1 MPLLLDAPSTDAEF
15 ARIVAELTRRG
26 FLGGLAGSAGLLGLA
41 ACSSAKPDS
50 ESSGETSA
58 GYPARISGQFGD
70 TVVPTPPKRIVALGQ
85 GPDADAAVTLGV
97 APVAVTRDPT
107 AAGGIQ
113 PWLKQRLTGQPPT
126 LLDASDGPPLE
137 QIAALRPDLIIAT
150 TYYPLAQFHDK
161 LAGIAPVLAYTNGP
175 NVDRWQD
182 TMTRLGKA
190 LGRAEAAAT
199 AVAGV
204 ERTISGDR
212 TAHPTFMGKTFTFG
226 PVQPDGKIYT
236 TSTASDLSATLLA
249 QLGLTLSPRVA
260 ALPPSSTKGKSIVS
274 PEQLDL
280 LDADVLILTYI
291 TPAQQKK
298 LEASAL
304 FKRLAAVRRDAY
316 VVLPL
321 PVAVAMAFPS
331 VLSVPYALQQTI
343 PLLDKALSA

>member
-1 MPLLLDAPSTDAEF
+1 MTLLDAPSTDTEF
-15 ARIVAELTRRG
+15 ARIVSELTRRG
-26 FLGGLAGSAGLLGLA
+26 FLGGMAGLAGSAGLLGLA
-41 ACSSAKPDS
+41 ACSSSTPDGG
-50 ESSGETSA
+50 SGTTA
-58 GYPARISGQFGD
+58 GYPVRIPGKFGD

-85 GPDADAAVTLGV
+85 GPDADAAVALGV

-113 PWLKQRLTGQPPT
+113 PWLEQRLTGQPPT
-126 LLDASDGPPLE
+126 LLDTNDGPPLE
-137 QIAALRPDLIIAT
+137 QIAALRPDLIVAT

-161 LAGIAPVLAYTNGP
+161 LAGIAPVLAYANGP

-182 TMTRLGKA
+182 NMTRLGKA

-204 ERTISGDR
+204 QRTIIDDR
-212 TAHPTFMGKTFTFG
+212 AAHSAFKGKTFTFG

-236 TSTASDLSATLLA
+236 TSTASDLSAALLA
-249 QLGLTLSPRVA
+249 GLGLTLSPRVTT
-260 ALPPSSTKGKSIVS
+260 LPPSSTKGKSIIS

-291 TPAQQKK
+291 TPEQQKK

-304 FKRLAAVRRDAY
+304 FKRLPAVRRGAY

-343 PLLDKALSA
+343 PLLDKAIGA

>member
-1 MPLLLDAPSTDAEF
+1 MTVLLDAPCTDAEF

-41 ACSSAKPDS
+41 ACSSSTPS
-50 ESSGETSA
+50 ERASDAAG
-58 GYPARISGQFGD
+58 GYPVRIAGKFGD
-70 TVVPTPPKRIVALGQ
+70 TVVPNPPKRIVTLGQ
-85 GPDADAAVTLGV
+85 GPDADAAMALGV
-97 APVAVTRDPT
+97 APVAITRDPT
-107 AAGGIQ
+107 AEGGIQ
-113 PWLKQRLTGQPPT
+113 PWLKQRLTGQQPV
-126 LLDASDGPPLE
+126 LLDAGDGPPLE
-137 QIAALRPDLIIAT
+137 QIAALRPDLIVAT
-150 TYYPLAQFHDK
+150 TYYALAQFHDK
-161 LAGIAPVLAYTNGP
+161 LAGIAPVLAYASGP

-182 TMTRLGKA
+182 TTTRLGQA

-199 AVAGV
+199 AVAAV
-204 ERTISGDR
+204 ERTITGDR
-212 TAHPTFMGKTFTFG
+212 TAHPGFQGKTFTFG

-236 TSTASDLSATLLA
+236 TSSADDLSATLLA
-249 QLGLTLSPRVA
+249 QLGLTLSPRA
-260 ALPPSSTKGKSIVS
+260 TALPPSSTKGKSIVS

-291 TPAQQKK
+291 TPGQQQK

-304 FKRLAAVRRDAY
+304 FKRLNAVRRGAY